1 MNHELKQADRNLTQL
16 ESWRIFGGKSKRKG
30 RKAEKLAR
38 AHSSRFPDDDAK
50 EVSPPRRRRSSNDG
64 SKSPASLPSSRKPSR
79 SNIVDGLAGRDADEA
94 EQLDRIRRKD
104 DTINAGLDEI
114 DSMLDALGGDARRMN
129 AQVRRQN
136 SRLGVMN
143 EALEESE
150 ARTARVNA
158 RARHNVGYYGRPDL

>member
-1 MNHELKQADRNLTQL
+1 MKPHLWDAVERGDEAMVK
-16 ESWRIFGGKSKRKG
+16 
-30 RKAEKLAR
+30 KLL
-38 AHSSRFPDDDAK
+38 D
-50 EVSPPRRRRSSNDG
+50 E
-64 SKSPASLPSSRKPSR
+64 
-79 SNIVDGLAGRDADEA
+79 GRDADEA
-94 EQLDRIRRKD
+94 AALDTIRRKD

>member
-1 MNHELKQADRNLTQL
+1 M
-16 ESWRIFGGKSKRKG
+16 
-30 RKAEKLAR
+30 AR
-38 AHSSRFPDDDAK
+38 AHSSRFPEDDAK

-64 SKSPASLPSSRKPSR
+64 SKSPASLPSSSRKPSR
-79 SNIVDGLAGRDADEA
+79 SNIVDGLEGRDADEA
-94 EQLDRIRRKD
+94 AALDTIRRKD
-104 DTINAGLDEI
+104 DAVNAGLDEI